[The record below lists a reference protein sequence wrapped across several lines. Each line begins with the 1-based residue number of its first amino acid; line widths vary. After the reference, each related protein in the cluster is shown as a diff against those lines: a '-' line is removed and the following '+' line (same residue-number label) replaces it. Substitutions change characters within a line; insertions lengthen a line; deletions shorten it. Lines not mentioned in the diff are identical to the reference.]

1 MQQKQQR
8 AKITG
13 LWTRQTRNGDNFHS
27 VKMSTEDFKQKMREV
42 FTNLPPGTAE
52 VAIEV
57 YPNGYKDGDRD
68 PDVNIY
74 VRPWEDRPR
83 QGGGNYQRGN
93 RGGGNYQRGNRGGGG
108 YQNRQPRQQQQQA
121 PQQSQREN
129 LPPEAYEQP
138 GDDIPF

>member
-1 MQQKQQR
+1 MQKQQR

-13 LWTRQTRNGDNFHS
+13 LWSRKTRNGDNFHS
-27 VKMSTEDFKQKMREV
+27 VKMSVDDFKSKMREV

-83 QGGGNYQRGN
+83 QGGGNYQRG
-93 RGGGNYQRGNRGGGG
+93 GRGNGG
-108 YQNRQPRQQQQQA
+108 YQNRQPRQQPQA
-121 PQQSQREN
+121 PPPQQQSQREN

-138 GDDIPF
+138 SDDIPF